1 MMNKDTTPVNIAV
14 GKPAGEDDLI
24 IVRRH
29 RLVSERIPSAEGVL
43 LDFGCGSGAQ
53 THLFAGEFPSIIGLD
68 VGQPSLREL
77 KAGALVRGQQ
87 DIILPLAYDGDHFPL
102 CDSSIDCAVSF
113 EVLEHVEHETQ
124 TLSELARVIKPGGF
138 LAMSV
143 PNRWWIF
150 ETHGANLP
158 LLPWNRVPFFSWL
171 PTPIH
176 DRWARARIY
185 SRREIRKKVESA
197 GFDIVEALYITAPM
211 DVVKWRWLKKTLRAT
226 IFRNDT
232 THSPFL
238 STAVLVV
245 ARRQ

>member
-1 MMNKDTTPVNIAV
+1 MNVDTTPVNLAA

-24 IVRRH
+24 VVRRH
-29 RLVSERIPSAEGVL
+29 RLVSERITRREGVL

-53 THLFAGEFPSIIGLD
+53 TYLFAGEFPSIIGLD
-68 VGQPSLREL
+68 IGLSSLREL
-77 KAGALVRGQQ
+77 KAGALARGQQ
-87 DIILPLAYDGDHFPL
+87 GVILPLAYDGDHFP
-102 CDSSIDCAVSF
+102 IRDCSVDCTVSF
-113 EVLEHVEHETQ
+113 EVLEHVEHERR
-124 TLSELARVIKPGGF
+124 TLSELARVIRPGGL

-185 SRREIRKKVESA
+185 SRKEICGKLESA

-211 DVVKWRWLKKTLRAT
+211 DVVKWSWLKRTLRAT
-226 IFRNDT
+226 IFRGDT

-238 STAVLVV
+238 STAVLVI
-245 ARRQ
+245 AKRR